1 MLLWNIRTHN
11 TLAAP
16 VECIKEYGVLGLLL
30 ELCLCFWHKVKHFS
44 SGWTLPV
51 SNPLVIFMDRVSR
64 CS

>member
-30 ELCLCFWHKVKHFS
+30 WALYNLS
-44 SGWTLPV
+44 
-51 SNPLVIFMDRVSR
+51 
-64 CS
+64 